1 MVGSLDGGKK
11 KKKKKVYTT
20 KKKNKHIH
28 KRVKMGIY
36 SLYSVDGT
44 FFAIQVKETSPS
56 NVKLVLPAAQE
67 LLWPSIGIV
76 TTADFAILP
85 SRWTLKPWRRTKK
98 LWKRKRLLFR
108 LKRRPKKKKLPIK
121 LRQEKAKK
129 MPKKAKRND
138 ISPQAHSSVSL
149 HLSKAEMRLPK
160 DSTFSIN
167 LKQYYKLSMNS
178 PTKIEKYDHMAKVII
193 IGDSGIGKTVL
204 ITRYC

>member
-1 MVGSLDGGKK
+1 M
-11 KKKKKVYTT
+11 
-20 KKKNKHIH
+20 KKNPGSEKPVWNYDPKTAGKTTMILGSE
-28 KRVKMGIY
+28 KTDYRKKDEVN
-36 SLYSVDGT
+36 
-44 FFAIQVKETSPS
+44 KERTP
-56 NVKLVLPAAQE
+56 
-67 LLWPSIGIV
+67 
-76 TTADFAILP
+76 TTLTH
-85 SRWTLKPWRRTKK
+85 SRKK

-138 ISPQAHSSVSL
+138 ISPQAHSSISL
-149 HLSKAEMRLPK
+149 HLSKAERLPK